1 MKKSLSLVLLT
12 GFMLVSFVP
21 AFAAE
26 KTNLPYVEG
35 LGYEVEVFEEDY
47 TLPRLF
53 SYDSGWKSFLG
64 GKWRHGVGS
73 VYVWSKYDHNNKTHK
88 TTVQGASGQFSYSG
102 CTSSGSRAEASW
114 EKASSGNRAWADV
127 K

>member
-73 VYVWSKYDHNNKTHK
+73 RYVWYKYDHNNKKHK
-88 TTVQGASGQFSYSG
+88 NTVQGASGQFSYSG
-102 CTSSGSRAEASW
+102 
-114 EKASSGNRAWADV
+114 
-127 K
+127 

>member
-1 MKKSLSLVLLT
+1 MKKALSLVLLT
-12 GFMLVSFVP
+12 GLMLASSVP

-26 KTNLPYVEG
+26 ETNLPYVEG

-47 TLPRLF
+47 TQPKLF

-73 VYVWSKYDHNNKTHK
+73 RYVWSKYDHNDKTHK
-88 TTVQGASGQFSYSG
+88 TTVQGAGGKFSYSG
-102 CTSSGSRAEASW
+102 WTRAGSRAEASW
-114 EKASSGNRAWADV
+114 EKALSGNRAWADV

>member
-35 LGYEVEVFEEDY
+35 LGKV
-47 TLPRLF
+47 
-53 SYDSGWKSFLG
+53 
-64 GKWRHGVGS
+64 
-73 VYVWSKYDHNNKTHK
+73 
-88 TTVQGASGQFSYSG
+88 VQL
-102 CTSSGSRAEASW
+102 
-114 EKASSGNRAWADV
+114 
-127 K
+127 

>member
-1 MKKSLSLVLLT
+1 MKKALSLVLLT

-88 TTVQGASGQFSYSG
+88 TTVQGAGGKFSYSG
-102 CTSSGSRAEASW
+102 WINAGSRAEASW